1 MQLFDKSVIE
11 SKWRADGREVLRRR
25 NPPPGVIVAI
35 EIGHPAEVTGIGRP
49 RVEAVIDDVNLAV
62 KGQIEVEDQDL
73 DLPKGGKP
81 NGLNYNN
88 IIINFYF

>member
-1 MQLFDKSVIE
+1 MQLFDESVIE

-73 DLPKGGKP
+73 PKEGKP

-88 IIINFYF
+88 NLINYYI